1 VRGMPAVMLALR
13 IFSLPVK
20 AQRISLKI
28 PPVKTSVEIENQP
41 VTITASANISQVRE
55 PRGQNVFQRE
65 LLADLFDLQHNIT
78 MILRTALNGEDRC
91 GDHIDIQHAALSPQE
106 PSSVVVSRLHFE
118 RWKCIRMFGKERR
131 NKLIGGNGVIEVK
144 LTPAVD
150 QQTTLRLATTVG
162 RIEAEGALGEL
173 LRSGSLGPQ
182 AAGEDSR
189 LVAPCHREG
198 D

>member
-1 VRGMPAVMLALR
+1 
-13 IFSLPVK
+13 
-20 AQRISLKI
+20 
-28 PPVKTSVEIENQP
+28 
-41 VTITASANISQVRE
+41 
-55 PRGQNVFQRE
+55 
-65 LLADLFDLQHNIT
+65 
-78 MILRTALNGEDRC
+78 
-91 GDHIDIQHAALSPQE
+91 
-106 PSSVVVSRLHFE
+106 
-118 RWKCIRMFGKERR
+118 MFGKERR

-189 LVAPCHREG
+189 LVAPCHRKG